1 MHTVPLHHRQSP
13 AATRRPAVR
22 IRFGMALVAATAL
35 ALTGCGGAGIGGTDS
50 NKVDVAVSFY
60 PLQYLTENIG
70 GDLVSVKNL
79 TPPGAESHDLELTA
93 RDAAT
98 LGEMDLVIY
107 QGGGFQPTVEQ
118 AVEATAASVGFDVTD
133 AARLT
138 LAPPAAVDLSAPAET
153 PADDHAED
161 GHTEEGH
168 APEEAGH
175 ADEGAAGE
183 AETPA
188 EAPAEEH
195 AEDDHDHGASLAMA
209 HLAQAAAEG
218 EHADEGHTGE
228 EAEHEDEDAGHA
240 DDHDGEVHD
249 HDHGTLTVDPHF
261 WLDPLRMADVGDAIA
276 ARLVE
281 IDPENTETYTANAA
295 NLRADLTGLDAE
307 FTQGLQTCQQRTIL
321 SSHASFGYLADRYNL
336 NMISVSGLNPNIEPK
351 PQSLAQLS
359 DYARRNGISVI
370 YYERLVSP
378 TVAQAIAK
386 EAGAITAVLDPLEG
400 LTDESAGNDYRQVMR
415 SNLNELRQ
423 QQGCS

>member
-1 MHTVPLHHRQSP
+1 MHTDPLHPRQSP
-13 AATRRPAVR
+13 ASPRRWAPRA
-22 IRFGMALVAATAL
+22 RFGVSLVAASTLAL
-35 ALTGCGGAGIGGTDS
+35 AGCGDAGIGGTDTG
-50 NKVDVAVSFY
+50 KIDVAVSFY
-60 PLQYLTENIG
+60 PLQYLTESVG
-70 GDLVSVKNL
+70 GELVNVKNL

-98 LGEMDLVIY
+98 LGEMDLVVY

-118 AVEATAASVGFDVTD
+118 AVEATATNVGFDVTD

-138 LAPPAAVDLSAPAET
+138 LAPPAAVDLSAPT
-153 PADDHAED
+153 PAQPPADGHGQD
-161 GHTEEGH
+161 GHT
-168 APEEAGH
+168 
-175 ADEGAAGE
+175 DE
-183 AETPA
+183 PA
-188 EAPAEEH
+188 APAEGGPAPQPPAPAPTQPPADGHSDGE
-195 AEDDHDHGASLAMA
+195 EGHDHGASLAMA
-209 HLAQAAAEG
+209 RLGQPAAQ
-218 EHADEGHTGE
+218 E
-228 EAEHEDEDAGHA
+228 EAGHEEDHGG
-240 DDHDGEVHD
+240 DVHD
-249 HDHGTLTVDPHF
+249 HDHGALTVDPHF
-261 WLDPLRMADVGDAIA
+261 WLDPMRMADVGDAIA
-276 ARLVE
+276 ARLIQ
-281 IDPENTETYTANAA
+281 IDPAGTETYTTNAA

-321 SSHASFGYLADRYNL
+321 SSHASFGYLADRYSL

-359 DYARRNGISVI
+359 DYARRNGINVI

-400 LTDESAGNDYRQVMR
+400 LTDESAGSDYRQVMR